1 MSGGRGHFVATW
13 KSYSVHWQEGDGVNV
28 WRERTLC
35 GNLQEPQTSVH
46 RQEGDGVN
54 VWRGRTLCGNLQ
66 ELQTSVH
73 RQEGKE

>member
-1 MSGGRGHFVATW
+1 M
-13 KSYSVHWQEGDGVNV
+13 NV

-35 GNLQEPQTSVH
+35 GNLEELQTSVH

-54 VWRGRTLCGNLQ
+54 VWRERTLCGNLQ